1 MRQTIELS
9 KFGFLQK
16 GNLTVKFSNLTIED
30 MRQSNKV
37 QVSIMKK
44 QVAAAGSS
52 VQEGTNW

>member
-30 MRQSNKV
+30 ITQSSKV

-44 QVAAAGSS
+44 QMAAGPS
-52 VQEGTNW
+52 VQEATNW

>member
-30 MRQSNKV
+30 MTQSNKV

-44 QVAAAGSS
+44 QMAAGSS
-52 VQEGTNW
+52 VQEATHW

>member
-30 MRQSNKV
+30 MTQSNKV

-44 QVAAAGSS
+44 QMAAGPS
-52 VQEGTNW
+52 VREATQW